1 MRRRGRALPGALVAA
16 LAALAAL
23 PAGPGRRNGFAH
35 GVAPNAVTH
44 DSLSGAGGT
53 APAPDRPGPPP
64 TGRNGEQGAEA
75 GPGRP
80 DADSG
85 TEAGGRI
92 GPGAGAGA
100 DSGTG
105 PTAGPGVSSATVPG
119 APRQRLRAWAELLRV
134 SALFSVPGDALAGA
148 AAVGR
153 RPGRGTALAIGASLC
168 LYEAGMALN
177 DWADRDEDAVDRPHR
192 PIPSGRISPA
202 AALGAAGLMTAAGL
216 ALAARA
222 GRPALT
228 VATGLAATVWAY
240 DLHLKHT
247 KAGPAAMAAARSLDL
262 LLGATATATNTVS
275 AGRAPGGSRARDNV
289 AGAPVTTRA
298 TPAPGTPKASP
309 AALPGLA
316 ALPAALVLG
325 AHTYGVTAVSRHETR
340 GGSTATPLAVLATT
354 TALAA
359 AVLGEWRGRS
369 PGGPATMATSPA
381 ARGTDPHP
389 LARLAGVVGPTAG
402 PDPAARPGSL
412 LDRTLADPTRLLTF
426 ALTGAYLRTAGP
438 PLLHAA
444 LNPSPPL
451 TQRAVGGGIR
461 AMIPLQAALA
471 ARAGSPVTGLAVM
484 GLVPLARSL
493 ARKVSL
499 T

>member
-1 MRRRGRALPGALVAA
+1 MRRRGRALPAALV
-16 LAALAAL
+16 AALAAL

-35 GVAPNAVTH
+35 GVRKDAVTH

-64 TGRNGEQGAEA
+64 TGRNGERGADA
-75 GPGRP
+75 GTGRADVP
-80 DADSG
+80 SERRADRDADLSVDRG
-85 TEAGGRI
+85 
-92 GPGAGAGA
+92 
-100 DSGTG
+100 S
-105 PTAGPGVSSATVPG
+105 
-119 APRQRLRAWAELLRV
+119 PRERLRAWAELLRV

-177 DWADRDEDAVDRPHR
+177 DWADRDEDAIDRPHR

-202 AALGAAGLMTAAGL
+202 AALGAAGVLTAAGL

-240 DLHLKHT
+240 DVHLKHT

-262 LLGATATATNTVS
+262 MLGATASAAGTAKVTAPR
-275 AGRAPGGSRARDNV
+275 AGTPGGGGLSDNV
-289 AGAPVTTRA
+289 AGVTAAA
-298 TPAPGTPKASP
+298 TAGMVPTPGTLTAS
-309 AALPGLA
+309 LP

-325 AHTYGVTAVSRHETR
+325 AHTYGVTVVSRHEAQ
-340 GGSTATPLAVLATT
+340 GGSTGTPLAVLATT

-359 AVLGEWRGRS
+359 AVLGGGERSSWATARGS
-369 PGGPATMATSPA
+369 APQPGGTPGQDLFGQDLSG
-381 ARGTDPHP
+381 RGLSGRATDP
-389 LARLAGVVGPTAG
+389 L
-402 PDPAARPGSL
+402 
-412 LDRTLADPTRLLTF
+412 RLLVIV
-426 ALTGAYLRTAGP
+426 LTGAYLRTAGP

>member
-1 MRRRGRALPGALVAA
+1 MRRRRRTVSAALVAA
-16 LAALAAL
+16 LSLL
-23 PAGPGRRNGFAH
+23 PAGRRNGFAH
-35 GVAPNAVTH
+35 GGPPAAVT
-44 DSLSGAGGT
+44 DDRLSGAGGT

-64 TGRNGEQGAEA
+64 TGRTGE
-75 GPGRP
+75 R
-80 DADSG
+80 
-85 TEAGGRI
+85 
-92 GPGAGAGA
+92 GAGAGTGRA
-100 DSGTG
+100 DVPSERRADRDADLSVDRGT
-105 PTAGPGVSSATVPG
+105 
-119 APRQRLRAWAELLRV
+119 PRERLRAWAELLRV

-153 RPGRGTALAIGASLC
+153 RPGRGTAPAIGASLC

-177 DWADRDEDAVDRPHR
+177 DWADRDEDAIDRPHR

-202 AALGAAGLMTAAGL
+202 AALGAAGVLTAAGL

-262 LLGATATATNTVS
+262 LLGATATAEGT
-275 AGRAPGGSRARDNV
+275 APGAGTPGGGRLSDNV
-289 AGAPVTTRA
+289 AGVTAAA
-298 TPAPGTPKASP
+298 TAAAVPTPGTLTAS
-309 AALPGLA
+309 LP

-325 AHTYGVTAVSRHETR
+325 AHTYGVTAVSRHEAQ
-340 GGSTATPLAVLATT
+340 GGSTGVPLAVLATT

-359 AVLGEWRGRS
+359 AVLGGGERS
-369 PGGPATMATSPA
+369 RRATDRNAVPQPGGTPGQDLSGQDLFG
-381 ARGTDPHP
+381 RGIPGRGIPGRATDP
-389 LARLAGVVGPTAG
+389 L
-402 PDPAARPGSL
+402 
-412 LDRTLADPTRLLTF
+412 RLLVIG
-426 ALTGAYLRTAGP
+426 LTGAYLRTAGP